1 MASRPYWKGTLRLSL
16 VSCPIVLYPA
26 VTSTTKIHF
35 HQINRKTGHRIHQQ
49 VIDDETGD
57 VVDREDKGR
66 GYEYAK
72 GKTVEIE
79 EDELEAIE
87 LESTRVIDLDSF
99 VPREEVDD
107 RYLDRPYYVA
117 PDGKE
122 AADAFAVIR
131 DAMRDKERVAL
142 GRVVI
147 ANREHVMAIAP
158 LGKGLTGYTLRYPY
172 EIRDEKDYFADIPAK
187 KMPKDM
193 VDLAAHILDTKA
205 GHFDPSTFK
214 DRYEEA
220 LRTLVKRKAAG
231 KPIEKAKPEE
241 QPSNVINLMDALRQS
256 LKGGK
261 RSTAAAAS
269 TTSKARKSPAR
280 KRKAKARKAA

>member
-1 MASRPYWKGTLRLSL
+1 MAPRPYWKGTLRLSL
-16 VSCPIVLYPA
+16 VSCPVVLYPA
-26 VTSTTKIHF
+26 VSAREKIHF

-49 VIDDETGD
+49 VVDEETGD
-57 VVDREDKGR
+57 VVDRADKGR

-79 EDELEAIE
+79 EDELESIQ
-87 LESTRVIDLDSF
+87 LESTRVIDIDSF
-99 VPREEVDD
+99 VPRDELDD

-117 PDGKE
+117 PEGKG

-142 GRVVI
+142 GRIVI
-147 ANREHVMAIAP
+147 ANREHVIAIAP
-158 LGKGLTGYTLRYPY
+158 LGKGLIGYTLRYPY
-172 EIRDEKDYFADIPAK
+172 ELRDEKDYFADIPAK

-193 VDLAAHILDTKA
+193 IDLAAHILDTKA
-205 GHFDPSTFK
+205 GHFDASKFK

-220 LRTLVKRKAAG
+220 LRALVKRKAAG
-231 KPIEKAKPEE
+231 KPIEKPKPEE

-261 RSTAAAAS
+261 RSSAAAKN
-269 TTSKARKSPAR
+269 TTKTRKSPAP
-280 KRKAKARKAA
+280 KRKARSRKAA

>member
-1 MASRPYWKGTLRLSL
+1 MAPRPYWKGTLRLSL
-16 VSCPIVLYPA
+16 VSCPVVLYPA
-26 VTSTTKIHF
+26 VSAREKIHF

-49 VIDDETGD
+49 VVDDETGD
-57 VVDREDKGR
+57 VVDRADKGR

-79 EDELEAIE
+79 EDELESIQ
-87 LESTRVIDLDSF
+87 LESTRVIDIDSF
-99 VPREEVDD
+99 VPRDELDD

-117 PDGKE
+117 PEGKG

-142 GRVVI
+142 GRIVI
-147 ANREHVMAIAP
+147 ANREHVIAIAP
-158 LGKGLTGYTLRYPY
+158 LGKGLIGYTLRYPY
-172 EIRDEKDYFADIPAK
+172 ELRDEKDYFADIPAK

-193 VDLAAHILDTKA
+193 IDLAAHILDTKA
-205 GHFDPSTFK
+205 GHFDASKFK

-220 LRTLVKRKAAG
+220 LRALVKRKAAG
-231 KPIEKAKPEE
+231 KPIEKPKPEE

-261 RSTAAAAS
+261 RSSAAAKSA
-269 TTSKARKSPAR
+269 TKTRKSPAP
-280 KRKAKARKAA
+280 KRKARSRKAA